1 MIRLPS
7 AADPAVSVMVLLD
20 GAVELGERC
29 LRAVAAADGAIPF
42 ETVVLL
48 NDPDPALEDL
58 VRRGT
63 TGAKVVVSRAN
74 ASVGVG
80 WNLGMAVASAPRIAT
95 LHEDTEPDAGWL
107 PPLCEAMTE
116 HGAGAVGSRLYH
128 GDGRVQNCGWVLFSD
143 GSHLQIDEA
152 TAPEVVATSEP
163 TPADMLSGAALLLDR
178 EVVEAVAGWDE
189 RFYPAIFSDIDI
201 SIAMW
206 SRGRLVL
213 SVPGSG
219 VRHESGAFDRRP
231 NSPLTGPRLRSFL
244 FERHRDPFLAKWGRA
259 VRELAPAEY
268 DWGEPETI
276 RSAVQAALPLTRQRA
291 ARVRSV
297 AGEPFGRSPVAE
309 RRFSG
314 VSAPLVAEG
323 DGTFAVADEVE
334 EALNAAERTTIDQY
348 CLWLTRREAETN
360 DGLDQAREELQAL
373 HAQIG
378 ELQRHNQELATT
390 LDRMIHGN
398 TWRLR
403 TLILRVLRGAKR
415 AAGKATAALRARGRD

>member
-7 AADPAVSVMVLLD
+7 EDDPAVSVIVLLD
-20 GAVELGERC
+20 GTVEMGERC
-29 LRAVAAADGAIPF
+29 LRAVAAADDAVPF
-42 ETVVLL
+42 ETVILL

-58 VRRGT
+58 VRNGT

-80 WNLGMAVASAPRIAT
+80 WNLGTAAARAPRIAT

-107 PPLCEAMTE
+107 LPLCDAMTE

-128 GDGRVQNCGWVLFSD
+128 GDGTVQNCGWVLFSD
-143 GSHLQIDEA
+143 ASHLQIDEA
-152 TAPEVVATSEP
+152 TAPEVVASSEP

-213 SVPGSG
+213 SVPASE

-231 NSPLTGPRLRSFL
+231 NSPLTGPRLRNFL

-259 VRELAPAEY
+259 LRELAPAEY

-291 ARVRSV
+291 AQVRS
-297 AGEPFGRSPVAE
+297 GTREPFGRSPTAE

-314 VSAPLVAEG
+314 VSAPVIDKG

-334 EALNAAERTTIDQY
+334 EALNAAERTAIDQY
-348 CLWLTRREAETN
+348 CMWLAQREVATYDKLLQAHEWLKERRDEA
-360 DGLDQAREELQAL
+360 DAL

-378 ELQRHNQELATT
+378 ELQRQNQELATT
-390 LDRMIHGN
+390 LDRILHGN
-398 TWRLR
+398 TWRFR
-403 TLILRVLRGAKR
+403 NLILRVFRRGK
-415 AAGKATAALRARGRD
+415 GGTKT